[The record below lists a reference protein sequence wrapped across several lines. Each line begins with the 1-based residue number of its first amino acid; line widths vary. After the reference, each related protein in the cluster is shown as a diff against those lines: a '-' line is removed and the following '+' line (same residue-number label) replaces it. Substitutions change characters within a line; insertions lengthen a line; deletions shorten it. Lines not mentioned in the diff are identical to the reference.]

1 MVKTLWCQEIVKS
14 MHLFDHG
21 RGVQWNT
28 NSNRGMHGA
37 SWWLN
42 CSWHKHCVRF
52 TLGLMMSVIALLSV
66 PAICHVQ
73 CNIQRL
79 WHFWCICNI
88 IFFAQW
94 PCRTK
99 ASIFLLLIERK
110 GCTEQNLFYYEA
122 EWLQLK
128 ECDSLIENTD
138 SALLSDEMAHLLS
151 SCLSVRVTAEKCG
164 VRTVT
169 EDQLATKAD
178 WQVTETG
185 DKTWMMLHDKNLQE
199 LYQLTSDVKTL

>member
-1 MVKTLWCQEIVKS
+1 MYNAIFRDCGIS
-14 MHLFDHG
+14 D
-21 RGVQWNT
+21 
-28 NSNRGMHGA
+28 A
-37 SWWLN
+37 SAISYFLLN
-42 CSWHKHCVRF
+42 DLVE
-52 TLGLMMSVIALLSV
+52 L
-66 PAICHVQ
+66 
-73 CNIQRL
+73 
-79 WHFWCICNI
+79 
-88 IFFAQW
+88 
-94 PCRTK
+94 

-128 ECDSLIENTD
+128 ECDSVIENTD

-185 DKTWMMLHDKNLQE
+185 DKTWIMLHDKNLQE